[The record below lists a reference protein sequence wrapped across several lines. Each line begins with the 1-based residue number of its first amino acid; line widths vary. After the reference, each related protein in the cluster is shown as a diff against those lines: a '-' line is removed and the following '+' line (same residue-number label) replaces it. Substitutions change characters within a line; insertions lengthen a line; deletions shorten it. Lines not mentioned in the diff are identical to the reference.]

1 MLLTVQNDLHFLRTS
16 SSWCQPCRLVI
27 RVPEAKAKATS
38 RWIFKFQVKDF
49 LCFFVNKAPLLTVSS
64 INVILSTFAACFF
77 SRSTQMLA
85 TCQVEGCTS
94 SHMQEILLT
103 LDGLLVLPRTQRK
116 LNSTNLQPCRSTTVK
131 SFVFS
136 SVTISYIPMVQ
147 TLMACKFFRE
157 DSAQGHVSAGIGE
170 TVILQVSHV
179 CFGVKTGRLK
189 LAIGASC
196 GFNTKKNIML
206 GTIVSFQW
214 LNQFSWNIYFNLILE
229 NLKGRWFNL
238 WLVGQFFCN
247 CWIIGTCLI

>member
-1 MLLTVQNDLHFLRTS
+1 M
-16 SSWCQPCRLVI
+16 I

-49 LCFFVNKAPLLTVSS
+49 LRFFVNKAPLLTVSS

-103 LDGLLVLPRTQRK
+103 LDGLQPTSSHQNTKHNRRYMLVLPRTQRK

-147 TLMACKFFRE
+147 TLMACKFF
-157 DSAQGHVSAGIGE
+157 
-170 TVILQVSHV
+170 
-179 CFGVKTGRLK
+179 K
-189 LAIGASC
+189 L
-196 GFNTKKNIML
+196 NT
-206 GTIVSFQW
+206 
-214 LNQFSWNIYFNLILE
+214 
-229 NLKGRWFNL
+229 
-238 WLVGQFFCN
+238 FFMK
-247 CWIIGTCLI
+247 